1 MTRLAPASLV
11 LGLALAASAPAGA
24 LDDRDGPK
32 TEVGAAVAPFS
43 KGGGAPG
50 ADGSAQTGG
59 GVNRSAAK
67 DGNPLWMIPLSALNE
82 TRDRP
87 LFSVSR
93 RPPAPLVQAAAPPP
107 VKDPAPPPPAPPER
121 PTLALIGTIIG
132 PTTNEAMVRDTATQA
147 VTRIRQGE
155 AASGW
160 LLKTVK
166 LRSIVVEKGEQSATL
181 ALPEPLDASSEQL
194 SPNPLALGDRRN
206 RH

>member
-24 LDDRDGPK
+24 LADREGPE
-32 TEVGAAVAPFS
+32 TEVGAAVAPPS
-43 KGGGAPG
+43 NGGSAAG
-50 ADGSAQTGG
+50 ADGSARTGG
-59 GVNRSAAK
+59 VDRGAPK
-67 DGNPLWMIPLSALNE
+67 EGNPLWTIPLSALNE

-93 RPPAPLVQAAAPPP
+93 RPPAPLVQAAAPPQ
-107 VKDPAPPPPAPPER
+107 VKEPAPPPPAPPER
-121 PTLALIGTIIG
+121 PTLALIGTIIS
-132 PTTNEAMVRDTATQA
+132 PTTSEAMVRDTATQA
-147 VTRIRQGE
+147 VTRLRQGE

-181 ALPEPLDASSEQL
+181 ALPEPLDASSDQL

-206 RH
+206 RR